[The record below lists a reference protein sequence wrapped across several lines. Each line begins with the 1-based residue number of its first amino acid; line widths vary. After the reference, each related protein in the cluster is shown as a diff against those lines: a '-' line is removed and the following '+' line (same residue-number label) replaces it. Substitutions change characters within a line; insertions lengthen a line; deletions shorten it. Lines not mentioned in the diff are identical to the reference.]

1 MLTFFRHIRRNLL
14 QENRFSKYIIYAIG
28 EIVLVVIGILIAL
41 QINTWNEASK
51 QSKLSDKALSELLQE
66 IKTTRL
72 LVHKKNQ
79 INLEATQIM
88 KRYLEDGYVN
98 PNDSI
103 KTRVVGYSF
112 AYVPLRLSIPI
123 LEREISADNVI
134 TGEKDL
140 LKMLQ
145 DFQNLRFV
153 TNQQLVYLDNFWDRN
168 LITFLKEKGLML
180 SFVSQAK
187 KIDTSVTGLERL
199 YDSEEFKDLVAMEY
213 FHLQAY
219 AEKVDDLEKQLQHIE
234 QKLETILEEK

>member
-1 MLTFFRHIRRNLL
+1 M
-14 QENRFSKYIIYAIG
+14 
-28 EIVLVVIGILIAL
+28 
-41 QINTWNEASK
+41 
-51 QSKLSDKALSELLQE
+51 
-66 IKTTRL
+66 
-72 LVHKKNQ
+72 
-79 INLEATQIM
+79 
-88 KRYLEDGYVN
+88 
-98 PNDSI
+98 
-103 KTRVVGYSF
+103 
-112 AYVPLRLSIPI
+112 
-123 LEREISADNVI
+123 EREISADNVI